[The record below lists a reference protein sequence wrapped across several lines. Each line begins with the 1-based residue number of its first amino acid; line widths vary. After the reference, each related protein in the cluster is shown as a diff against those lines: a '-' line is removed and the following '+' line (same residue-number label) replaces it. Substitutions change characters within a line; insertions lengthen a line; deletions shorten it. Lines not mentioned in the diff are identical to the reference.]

1 MYRDLYRGEGALCM
15 VTELLSGYCKS
26 EWLSQALL
34 DSLGIKVTI
43 GQNDSWWE
51 KRIYGQWEFFENT
64 ISGLIKN
71 KGKHIKLACKLCSM
85 PTNKIGQIVE
95 GMGARL
101 EYRAKGSSIPSHIY
115 IGTSAFCL
123 LQLLCNVVCRFFFF
137 PFSWFS
143 LPLEFLS
150 TIFYPCGSVIREEG
164 GPHTAICFMHTQL
177 YFYCILVNGN

>member
-137 PFSWFS
+137 FHSVDSVCLWNFYQPYFTPVEVWSGRKGDHILRFAS
-143 LPLEFLS
+143 CIRS
-150 TIFYPCGSVIREEG
+150 SIFIVS
-164 GPHTAICFMHTQL
+164 
-177 YFYCILVNGN
+177 